1 MNEQRWQWFNT
12 GSPVLG
18 NQIHTQSPFMSLGV
32 REDGGVEGG
41 GGGGGEEVGEGRA
54 RRISVHLNSDCMGNS
69 LWRGMKIIGNP
80 LEKRSTY
87 GHERVFFFNKSDVY
101 LPNHLN

>member
-32 REDGGVEGG
+32 REDGGVEGRG
-41 GGGGGEEVGEGRA
+41 GGVKRLGREGRGEYPCTLIA
-54 RRISVHLNSDCMGNS
+54 TG
-69 LWRGMKIIGNP
+69 
-80 LEKRSTY
+80 
-87 GHERVFFFNKSDVY
+87 
-101 LPNHLN
+101 